1 MQLASLGSG
10 SKGNA
15 TLLRCDNSC
24 VLIDCGYSLK
34 QLEKRLQRI
43 DLTIGDISA
52 ILLTHEHSDHGAGI
66 ARLLSRREIPLWTSI
81 GTARALKLENFHAI
95 SGGQIFELCEDLQVQ
110 AVTVPHDAAEP
121 IQFVFTQSSSGRK
134 LGILTDSG
142 HITTHMIQAYD
153 GVHALLLEFNYDEQM
168 LQQGPYPWHLKQRVG
183 GLHGHLSNLQS
194 MQMLQQIDTSEL
206 DCLIAGHISEKN
218 NSTRIVE
225 QILQK
230 IPLKHEPVLATQQ
243 QGFGWLEI

>member
-15 TLLRCDNSC
+15 TLLRCDTSC

-34 QLEKRLQRI
+34 QLEKRLQRLAVTI
-43 DLTIGDISA
+43 DDITA

-66 ARLLSRREIPLWTSI
+66 ARLLSRRDIPLWTSI
-81 GTARALKLENFHAI
+81 GTARALKLESFRPI
-95 SGGQIFELCEDLQVQ
+95 SGGQQFDVCDDLQVQ

-121 IQFVFTQSSSGRK
+121 IQFVFTQRSSGRR

-142 HITTHMIQAYD
+142 HVTTHMKQAYD

-168 LQQGPYPWHLKQRVG
+168 LQHGPYPWHLKQRVG
-183 GLHGHLSNLQS
+183 GLHGHLSNVQS
-194 MQMLQQIDTSEL
+194 VQMLQQIDTGQL
-206 DCLIAGHISEKN
+206 DCLIAAHISEKN
-218 NSTRIVE
+218 NSAQIV
-225 QILQK
+225 QQMLQQAA
-230 IPLKHEPVLATQQ
+230 LKCEPILATQQ
-243 QGFGWLEI
+243 EGFAWVEI